1 MFEPSVVATWDGDK
15 GTIYCNK
22 SLGVD
27 DTVKALHPRTLVKT
41 LAEHIEK
48 GGQIIGH
55 NLRSFDLPVLRD
67 ALDCWTAGD
76 ILSKEDAVIDTKLLE
91 NKAAL
96 AFGKVDTSLGML
108 VKQTFADSK
117 LMSGEDAPT
126 AWRAGDYDEVAK
138 YCLSDA
144 KLTFDLYQFGKSE
157 GYISSEILKQ
167 VNRNRFGSGEYY
179 DRTGNVKQDKAQI
192 HNIRAA
198 KTVAE
203 TVRSTLGPMG
213 MDKMM
218 VDGHGNV
225 IVTNDGATIL
235 VS

>member
-1 MFEPSVVATWDGDK
+1 MSDLLALDIETANFSHEIGGWHNTSMFEPSVVATWDGDK

-27 DTVKALHPRTLVKT
+27 DTVKALHPRTLGDD
-41 LAEHIEK
+41 LADHIAK
-48 GGQIIGH
+48 GGKILGH

-76 ILSKEDAVIDTKLLE
+76 ILGKEDAVIDTKLLV

-117 LMSGEDAPT
+117 LMNSSDAPV
-126 AWRAGDYDEVAK
+126 AWRAGKYDEVAK

-157 GYISSEILKQ
+157 GYISSRSLE
-167 VNRNRFGSGEYY
+167 
-179 DRTGNVKQDKAQI
+179 TGKKIDLEV
-192 HNIRAA
+192 
-198 KTVAE
+198 E
-203 TVRSTLGPMG
+203 W
-213 MDKMM
+213 
-218 VDGHGNV
+218 
-225 IVTNDGATIL
+225 
-235 VS
+235 